1 MNMETGYHRMAVGM
15 GVIITVLGIL
25 LGYSIVEIVPMIA
38 LCFIAAISAMLN
50 NLHDAVLEYDEY
62 EDE

>member
-1 MNMETGYHRMAVGM
+1 MTMETAYHRMAVGM

-38 LCFIAAISAMLN
+38 LCFIASISAMLN

-62 EDE
+62 ED